1 MTDPTTRALA
11 QTLKPLVSRMRR
23 DVTAKKGKSGSY
35 WTQEPLTLELL
46 EHHVNG
52 GPARGLCPIKPG
64 ESVTMV
70 ACLDFDSHG
79 GETPWA
85 GMAEAAGRVSEAL
98 LERGVRVHPFRSSGG
113 RGVHLIA
120 MWEQPQDAYSVRT
133 LLGEALGA
141 CGLRDGAGGVAAGQV
156 EVYPRQNEVGVGEYG
171 NQFILPLAGKSEP
184 LDPLF
189 GLEPM
194 GKSAALDLVWVN
206 SDAVPVRE
214 RPVREASS
222 SSPPDEIARVR
233 QALFAI
239 PNDPLFGEV
248 PDYFAWRN
256 LAFAVHEATG
266 GSDEGYELFAEWSAQ
281 NPLHDEKFTRSRVWD
296 CVRDTD
302 QRTSGAI
309 TRGTLYHQAGLH
321 GWAGSAPALGDA
333 DGFDDVEPEQAKQ
346 LARAAGVEAA
356 QQALVA
362 VAERREA
369 LFEAKERW
377 RAAILSAPDER
388 QLVTVICP
396 QIAADAVLDSTT
408 RGMLAEVLK
417 TTLGKL
423 GSKAGIAD
431 CRKLIAPP
439 KRERQAGAPKGHWS
453 DGWVYVTDEDSFY
466 RLDSEEVLS
475 MQSFNAKFNRFLPP
489 AEDGEF
495 RKNAAWVALEE
506 CSIPTVTRRVYLPW
520 AQEMF
525 ELNGVACANSF
536 RPSSMP
542 ETAAEFSADGASL
555 IERIKR
561 HIGLICGGRQDVA
574 EVLIS
579 WMAFQVQ
586 QPGRKVRWAPII
598 KGVQGDGKTL
608 LGAVLSAA
616 LGMPNVKVVGPQV
629 LGTSFQDWAHG
640 ACVGVL
646 EEIRLSGHN
655 RFEVLDTLKPY
666 VTNNAISIH
675 PKGAKPFD
683 VINTQNYLAFTN
695 HSDAL
700 PIDETDR
707 RWFVIFTPMT
717 SIADLEKAVGELG
730 AYFDSIYDNLERY
743 AGEVRKWL
751 MEWVLHPRFKPNGRA
766 MSTDEKASMIA
777 MSVSSEEDFVREAI
791 SQGGEGIVEQ
801 VVVVGS
807 LVAAVNS
814 MGVDEPI
821 SFKTA
826 ALTLKKMGWI
836 KVEGAL
842 KWRGKVVRAWVKG
855 ISPTDNLLIRS
866 LLNKTEGSGCE
877 IDDPFKEID
886 GSELPG

>member
-1 MTDPTTRALA
+1 MA
-11 QTLKPLVSRMRR
+11 LKPLVSRMRR
-23 DVTAKKGKSGSY
+23 DVTARKGKAGSY
-35 WTQEPLTLELL
+35 WTQESLTVEML

-79 GETPWA
+79 GETPWV
-85 GMAEAAGRVSEAL
+85 GMTEAAGRVSEAL
-98 LERGVRVHPFRSSGG
+98 LARGVRVHPFRSSGG

-120 MWEQPQDAYSVRT
+120 LWEQPQDAYSVRA
-133 LLGEALGA
+133 LMAEALGA
-141 CGLRDGAGGVAAGQV
+141 CGLRDGAGGVVAGQV
-156 EVYPRQNEVGVGEYG
+156 EVFPRQNEVGLGEYG

-194 GKSAALDLVWVN
+194 GKDAALALEWLN
-206 SDAVPVRE
+206 SDPVPVRE
-214 RPVREASS
+214 RPVRESS
-222 SSPPDEIARVR
+222 SAAEPDDLARVR
-233 QALFAI
+233 EALFAI
-239 PNDPLFGEV
+239 PNDPMFGEA
-248 PDYFAWRN
+248 PDYFQWRN
-256 LAFAVHEATG
+256 LCFAVHEATG
-266 GSDEGYELFAEWSAQ
+266 GSDEGYELFSEWSAQ
-281 NPLHDEKFTRSRVWD
+281 NDRHDEKFTRQRVWD
-296 CVRDTD
+296 KVRDTD

-309 TRGTLYHQAGLH
+309 TRGSLYHLAGLH
-321 GWAGSAPALGDA
+321 GWAGSAAAPGDA
-333 DGFDDVEPEQAKQ
+333 SGFDDVPPEQQ
-346 LARAAGVEAA
+346 VEMARAAGVEQA

-362 VAERREA
+362 VAQRREE

-377 RAAILSAPDER
+377 RSAILSAPDER
-388 QLVTVICP
+388 TLVTSICP
-396 QIAADAVLDSTT
+396 QIAADPTLDSTT
-408 RGMLAEVLK
+408 RGMLAEALK
-417 TTLGKL
+417 VHLGKL

-439 KRERQAGAPKGHWS
+439 KREKEKGTPVGHWAE
-453 DGWVYVTDEDSFY
+453 GWVYVTDEDSFY

-489 AEDGEF
+489 ADEGEF
-495 RKNAAWVALEE
+495 RKSASWVALEE
-506 CSIPTVTRRVYLPW
+506 CSVPTVTRRVYLPW
-520 AQEMF
+520 AGELF

-542 ETAAEFSADGASL
+542 ETTSAFSPEGQAL
-555 IERIKR
+555 IDRIQR
-561 HIGLICGGRQDVA
+561 HIGLICGGRQAVA

-586 QPGRKVRWAPII
+586 QPGRKVRWAPVI

-608 LGAVLSAA
+608 LGRVLSAC
-616 LGMPNVKVVGPQV
+616 LGMPNVKIVGPQV

-640 ACVGVL
+640 ACVAVL

-666 VTNNAISIH
+666 VTNNEISIH

-707 RWFVIFTPMT
+707 RWFVIFTPMN
-717 SIADLEKAVGELG
+717 SIADLENVVGDLG
-730 AYFDSIYDNLERY
+730 AYFDSIYDPLEKL

-751 MEWVLHPRFKPNGRA
+751 MEWQLHPEFKPNGRA
-766 MSTDEKASMIA
+766 METTEKASMIA

-791 SQGGEGIVEQ
+791 RQGGEGIGAQ

-855 ISPTDNLLIRS
+855 ISSSDTGVIRAA
-866 LLNKTEGSGCE
+866 LDKTGGSGCE

>member
-1 MTDPTTRALA
+1 MYGASPKDWQQLVALGLTSDLLPVVSDPRVPISPLSKIDPSQRDKTPSRINRDGHLAGIPSWSKHQTAAAQIERWQTDHRLGICIQTRCVRAIDVDIDDPAISASVRGLVDLLVGDTPCRSRSNSGKLLLAFRMPGQFSKRKFHTETGAVEFLADGQQFIAHGTHPSGARYEWSGLDAGIPDLDAASFELVWQSLVNDFAKVGEIDDGARAATSHDDEVRGLTREDIGALLA
-11 QTLKPLVSRMRR
+11 VLDPNLSYDEWLRVGAAIHHESHGAWFDLWDDWSREGAEYPGGEELLAKWQSFGRNAGSV
-23 DVTAKKGKSGSY
+23 VTAG
-35 WTQEPLTLELL
+35 
-46 EHHVNG
+46 
-52 GPARGLCPIKPG
+52 
-64 ESVTMV
+64 
-70 ACLDFDSHG
+70 
-79 GETPWA
+79 
-85 GMAEAAGRVSEAL
+85 
-98 LERGVRVHPFRSSGG
+98 
-113 RGVHLIA
+113 
-120 MWEQPQDAYSVRT
+120 T
-133 LLGEALGA
+133 LLHMAHTA
-141 CGLRDGAGGVAAGQV
+141 ARINGVAL
-156 EVYPRQNEVGVGEYG
+156 RLS
-171 NQFILPLAGKSEP
+171 I
-184 LDPLF
+184 DP
-189 GLEPM
+189 P
-194 GKSAALDLVWVN
+194 
-206 SDAVPVRE
+206 AV
-214 RPVREASS
+214 
-222 SSPPDEIARVR
+222 
-233 QALFAI
+233 
-239 PNDPLFGEV
+239 
-248 PDYFAWRN
+248 
-256 LAFAVHEATG
+256 
-266 GSDEGYELFAEWSAQ
+266 
-281 NPLHDEKFTRSRVWD
+281 
-296 CVRDTD
+296 
-302 QRTSGAI
+302 
-309 TRGTLYHQAGLH
+309 
-321 GWAGSAPALGDA
+321 GDA
-333 DGFDDVEPEQAKQ
+333 SGFDDVQPEQAEQ

-362 VAERREA
+362 VAARREA

-377 RAAILSAPDER
+377 RSAIASAPDEKT
-388 QLVTVICP
+388 LVTSVCP
-396 QIAADAVLDSTT
+396 QIAADPVLDSTV

-439 KRERQAGAPKGHWS
+439 KRERKAGAPKGHWS

-495 RKNAAWVALEE
+495 RKNAAWIALEE

-542 ETAAEFSADGASL
+542 ETATEFSADGASL

-717 SIADLEKAVGELG
+717 SIADLQNAVGDLG
-730 AYFDSIYDNLERY
+730 VYFDSIYDNLERY

-751 MEWVLHPRFKPNGRA
+751 MDWQMHPQFKPNGRA
-766 MSTDEKASMIA
+766 MNTDEKASMIA

-791 SQGGEGIVEQ
+791 RQGGEGIGEQ
-801 VVVVGS
+801 VVAIR
-807 LVAAVNS
+807 LLHAAVNS
-814 MGVDEPI
+814 MGSDEPI
-821 SFKTA
+821 TEKGLS
-826 ALTLKKMGWI
+826 LVLKKMGWI
-836 KVEGAL
+836 KAESQIRWGQ
-842 KWRGKVVRAWVKG
+842 RVVRVWVKG
-855 ISPTDNLLIRS
+855 IPSGDTSAIRAALS
-866 LLNKTEGSGCE
+866 RTETSMC
-877 IDDPFKEID
+877 DMSDPFAENPAKTQN
-886 GSELPG
+886 SAVVTH

>member
-1 MTDPTTRALA
+1 MYGASPKDWQQLVALGLTADLLPVVSDPRVPISPLSKIDPSQRGKTPSRINRDGHLAGIPSWSKHQTAAAQIERWQTDHRLGICIQTRCVRAIDVDIDDPAISASVRGLVDLLVGDMPCRSRSNSGKLLLAFRMPGQFSKRKFHTETGAVEFLADGQQFIAHGTHPSGARYEWSDLDAGIPELDAASFELVWQSLVNDFAKVGEIDDGARAATSHDDEVRGLTRDDIGALLA
-11 QTLKPLVSRMRR
+11 VLDPNLSYDEWLRVGAAIHHESHGAWFDLWDDWSREGAEYPGGEELWAKWLSFGRNAGSV
-23 DVTAKKGKSGSY
+23 VTAG
-35 WTQEPLTLELL
+35 
-46 EHHVNG
+46 
-52 GPARGLCPIKPG
+52 
-64 ESVTMV
+64 
-70 ACLDFDSHG
+70 
-79 GETPWA
+79 
-85 GMAEAAGRVSEAL
+85 
-98 LERGVRVHPFRSSGG
+98 
-113 RGVHLIA
+113 
-120 MWEQPQDAYSVRT
+120 T
-133 LLGEALGA
+133 LLHMSHAAAKIAGTT
-141 CGLRDGAGGVAAGQV
+141 LRLS
-156 EVYPRQNEVGVGEYG
+156 
-171 NQFILPLAGKSEP
+171 I
-184 LDPLF
+184 DP
-189 GLEPM
+189 P
-194 GKSAALDLVWVN
+194 
-206 SDAVPVRE
+206 AV
-214 RPVREASS
+214 
-222 SSPPDEIARVR
+222 
-233 QALFAI
+233 
-239 PNDPLFGEV
+239 
-248 PDYFAWRN
+248 
-256 LAFAVHEATG
+256 
-266 GSDEGYELFAEWSAQ
+266 
-281 NPLHDEKFTRSRVWD
+281 
-296 CVRDTD
+296 
-302 QRTSGAI
+302 
-309 TRGTLYHQAGLH
+309 
-321 GWAGSAPALGDA
+321 GDA
-333 DGFDDVEPEQAKQ
+333 LGFDDVLPEQQAEM
-346 LARAAGVEAA
+346 ARSAGVEAA
-356 QQALVA
+356 QQARVA
-362 VAERREA
+362 VTERREA
-369 LFEAKERW
+369 LFEAKEHW
-377 RAAILSAPDER
+377 RSAIIAAPDER
-388 QLVTVICP
+388 TLVTVVCP
-396 QIAADAVLDSTT
+396 QIAADSTLDSTV
-408 RGMLAEVLK
+408 RGMLAEALK
-417 TTLGKL
+417 IRLGKL

-439 KRERQAGAPKGHWS
+439 KRERKAGAPKGHWS
-453 DGWVYVTDEDSFY
+453 DGWVYVTDEDAFY
-466 RLDSEEVLS
+466 KLDSEEVLS

-489 AEDGEF
+489 SEDGEF
-495 RKNAAWVALEE
+495 RKNAAWIALEE

-520 AQEMF
+520 CGELF

-542 ETAAEFSADGASL
+542 DVAEFSPEGLAL
-555 IERIKR
+555 IDRIKR
-561 HIGLICGGRQDVA
+561 HISLICGGRQDVA

-717 SIADLEKAVGELG
+717 SIVDLQNVVGDLG
-730 AYFDSIYDNLERY
+730 AYFDSIYDPLERL

-751 MEWVLHPRFKPNGRA
+751 MEWALHPQFKPNGRA
-766 MSTDEKASMIA
+766 MDTDEKASMIA

-791 SQGGEGIVEQ
+791 RQGGEGIGSQ

-842 KWRGKVVRAWVKG
+842 KWRGRVVRAWVKG
-855 ISPTDNLLIRS
+855 ISSSDTGVIRAE
-866 LLNKTEGSGCE
+866 LDRTGGSGCE